1 MEPRLKSALW
11 VAAYLRTRA
20 AEGVPGVVARKGDE
34 TSGSVLVRIDL
45 LDGRSRIFSASYGID
60 GARIWMPALKDD
72 PASDSDVEAYI
83 ARSISRDGDLWVV
96 EIEDR
101 TGEPKLEGF

>member
-20 AEGVPGVVARKGDE
+20 AQGLPGAVMRHGDE
-34 TSGSVLVRIDL
+34 TSGSVLVRINL
-45 LDGRSRIFSASYGID
+45 LDGRSRIFSASYGLD
-60 GARIWMPALKDD
+60 GARVWTPALKDD
-72 PASDSDVEAYI
+72 PASDADVEAYI
-83 ARSISRDGDLWVV
+83 ERSVVRDGDLWVV

-101 TGEPKLEGF
+101 TGAPKLDGF